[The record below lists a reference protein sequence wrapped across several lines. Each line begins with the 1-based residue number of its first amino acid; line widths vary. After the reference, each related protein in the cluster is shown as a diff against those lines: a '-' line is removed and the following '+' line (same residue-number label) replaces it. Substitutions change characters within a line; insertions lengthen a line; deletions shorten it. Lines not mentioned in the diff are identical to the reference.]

1 MAVCV
6 EGREA
11 MQATLRL
18 WILLGK
24 GWEAMG
30 GAEQS
35 RAVCHLTYFPKTAVV
50 DVKSACGQ

>member
-1 MAVCV
+1 MCV